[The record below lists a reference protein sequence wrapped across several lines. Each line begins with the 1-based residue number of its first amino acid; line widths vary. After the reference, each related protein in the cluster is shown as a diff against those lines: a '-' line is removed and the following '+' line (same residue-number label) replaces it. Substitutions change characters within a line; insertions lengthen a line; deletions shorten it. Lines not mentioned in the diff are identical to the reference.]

1 MAENQVN
8 INLSLLDQQST
19 IKKRTA
25 EIENLNNQLGKT
37 QGLAGS
43 AFTTATGTRA
53 GAQALRATE
62 APDSTVRLQRTTIT
76 TGLQD
81 STRDQ
86 TNPQARRSA
95 YGSSPRMME
104 DYTTAGGVSGRGGAS
119 ARDFAAEAQGLGG
132 LVRLYATY
140 AANVFAV
147 SAAFTALREAMNTD
161 IMIRGMEQLGA
172 ATGQSLVSMSKSFV
186 TATDGMVSFREA
198 AEAVT
203 KASSAGLGRD
213 QILAVAEVAKGASQ
227 ALGVNM
233 SDAVSRLSRG
243 IVKLEPELL
252 DELGLF
258 TKTGKAAEDYARKVG
273 KTESQLT
280 DFERRQAFANAVLEE
295 GRKKFGEIAQEG
307 NPYDKLLAELKNT
320 AQDILSVVNTVVG
333 PIAKVLADN
342 TGLIGAAIALAAVKI
357 TQQAIP
363 ALGNWQKTLTASAE
377 RAKANLEDI
386 GTAFQENLVTK
397 AQQKAGLP
405 ELEKQLE
412 TAKRELAGMGG
423 KGFRTSGYDP
433 DNQRIRT
440 AREIETEEAKI
451 NNQLNRGND
460 LQKQKA
466 MKAQAVLDIEKRILD
481 IQTKINIAHDLTQD
495 KMDKEA
501 AILSR
506 TWQIEQNVRKARAE
520 YAGAKAREQVSKDV
534 YGEGVTGAISNLVRT
549 VRNDK
554 DMTTVA
560 KGATIALGSV
570 QALAQGFGILFN
582 AVSRFFGYVGVAY
595 AVFEVFDSMLSTNS
609 KSASKLKDSIEQ
621 LEDVTK
627 TAVDTNKKWEGSL
640 GIEAA
645 IAYANSLDAITSS
658 VRNSI
663 KAFNEFRAESS
674 GWDKAIE
681 WLKDVTPFVD
691 SMQEKLAKQ
700 LGKSVVA
707 SIESLPVGPAREAFK
722 QQYAQ
727 ILNIPVS
734 QLTPKNISR
743 AVELGGPDK
752 MAEVDS
758 TLEQVNKRIQESSV
772 YLKGLKDS
780 GDLAE
785 KSMTS
790 FMNSMKDS
798 SPMTT
803 FFVNAIKYSGEL
815 NKALSDDSFTTIAA
829 GLDKLST
836 TDLSLFGT
844 AGLDIQKLVLEFNN
858 LKPAYESAAKQ
869 LEGFRDKLAE
879 LREKRASKNLTNA
892 GKRELDAQIV
902 EQQGIIS
909 AQEQSVER
917 IRVEIQSLGQEAE
930 RFIKVS
936 IGQQVEN
943 VLEQFRLKLAQI
955 QLQSQRDIVS
965 RGFGD
970 TVAGTQAIS
979 DISKQQIDVELK
991 LVTSQDRL
999 ADRIDLLR
1007 LEIADAKDREALKAA
1022 TTGEGFGQTTQ
1033 KIEASMRA
1041 RDLQKQ
1047 FLETGGKFSTEKQQK
1062 DFEAEIAR
1070 LQKIIPDNPALIA
1083 ILERKTKMATAAA
1096 SAEAKKLAVDF
1107 DTAIKTLD
1115 IEAKRQTD
1123 QLKFEFDKLNN
1134 VISTIGSDTPER
1146 LGTQLGL
1153 VQTILQEQYKLIDQ
1167 TADAALKRAQTARD
1181 MALKA
1186 GQSPTQ
1192 VAKQFDEKTGQIEL
1206 ERSRSKELLAQKTAL
1221 EQIGKQEQ
1229 YNLQVVERSFDLYM
1243 RLADAYK
1250 SLITGTSVGAERAR
1264 AAADQQAR
1272 TARDTLQSFREQSTL
1287 RREQATLDIYQA
1299 GLTQKYGGEEAAARE
1314 MTASERLTLQGLQE
1328 NVDETKKWNEE
1339 SSRVR
1344 GQISGIADKL
1354 GEYNVTTKEIQVTN
1368 AETLATL
1375 DQIKNIEDS
1384 RFETKNHE
1392 LELEKQRFDILTGI
1406 GMYTQDE
1413 KNRLNANLQIK
1424 QIELQV
1430 ERDLA
1435 SITAERTRLEIALND
1450 ARRAAAGASM
1460 EEKSR
1465 DPQVIA
1471 AEQALANLDARQQL
1485 TIQRAQNAK
1494 ELVERSV
1501 MVPDRFKN
1509 FANQFEKMFEGMAD
1523 AVVDWATT
1531 GKGAFKD
1538 VINSFLQDILRY
1550 EMRLQMHAIY
1560 VQGLKPLLGNLFSNL
1575 FGGGTP
1581 IAAQGGGAM
1590 AMGGAFDAG
1599 IRKYAM
1605 GGAMDYTKEYSIPGY
1620 AKGGMFTNQIVNKP
1634 TLFKAAKGLGVM
1646 GEAGPEAIMPL
1657 SRMSNG
1663 ELGVRMENGSRTT
1676 TEAAKPVVNFNVH
1689 NYSGQQVTTQETTDS
1704 RGNVSIDIMVGEMV
1718 GREIARPGGAPRQAI
1733 ANSFGLQPTLI
1744 RR

>member
-1 MAENQVN
+1 MSGNRVEIDIAVLDKGSTTKTRIKEAEKLRQT
-8 INLSLLDQQST
+8 LSDAQ
-19 IKKRTA
+19 A
-25 EIENLNNQLGKT
+25 LG
-37 QGLAGS
+37 
-43 AFTTATGTRA
+43 TGTRSGNQAARMA
-53 GAQALRATE
+53 GFQE
-62 APDSTVRLQRTTIT
+62 
-76 TGLQD
+76 
-81 STRDQ
+81 
-86 TNPQARRSA
+86 
-95 YGSSPRMME
+95 
-104 DYTTAGGVSGRGGAS
+104 YTTAGGVTGRGGAS

-147 SAAFTALREAMNTD
+147 TAAFTALREAMNTD
-161 IMIRGMEQLGA
+161 IMIKGMEQLGA
-172 ATGQSLVSMSKSFV
+172 ATGQTLVGMTKSFV
-186 TATDGMVSFREA
+186 SVTDGMISFREA

-203 KASSAGLGRD
+203 KASSSGLGRD
-213 QILAVAEVAKGASQ
+213 QILGIAEVAKGASQ

-307 NPYDKLLAELKNT
+307 NPYDKLLASLKNT
-320 AQDILSVVNTVVG
+320 AQDILSIVNTVVA
-333 PIAKVLADN
+333 PAAKILADN
-342 TGLIGAAIALAAVKI
+342 TGLIGAAIALAAIKI

-363 ALGNWQKTLTASAE
+363 ALNRYSDYLKATAAEAGKMASIQSE
-377 RAKANLEDI
+377 RAWATQVDTAKERLGISASEKRVVGLKAEQVILNDQL
-386 GTAFQENLVTK
+386 TT
-397 AQQKAGLP
+397 
-405 ELEKQLE
+405 LEKQKASIAEIIALE
-412 TAKRELAGMGG
+412 NRMAVIQDKIGG
-423 KGFRTSGYDP
+423 
-433 DNQRIRT
+433 
-440 AREIETEEAKI
+440 
-451 NNQLNRGND
+451 
-460 LQKQKA
+460 
-466 MKAQAVLDIEKRILD
+466 EKRLQAELD
-481 IQTKINIAHDLTQD
+481 RKLQD
-495 KMDKEA
+495 QMEKSPSIFRGDTHAMMMASASKA
-501 AILSR
+501 ANR
-506 TWQIEQNVRKARAE
+506 
-520 YAGAKAREQVSKDV
+520 
-534 YGEGVTGAISNLVRT
+534 
-549 VRNDK
+549 
-554 DMTTVA
+554 
-560 KGATIALGSV
+560 
-570 QALAQGFGILFN
+570 
-582 AVSRFFGYVGVAY
+582 AY
-595 AVFEVFDSMLSTNS
+595 AVKDIQAQVVEKTADAGTIAGFSELVRLTGEYGAKLGGIGKITAVVSGTLSILGQTFLNVTRFISGLLGYIGLAITVFEVLDSMFSTNS
-609 KSASKLKDSIEQ
+609 KSASKLSDSLAQ
-621 LEDVTK
+621 LEETTK
-627 TAVDTNKKWEGSL
+627 TAIDTNKKWEGSIGL
-640 GIEAA
+640 EAA
-645 IAYANSLDAITSS
+645 IAYANSLDALSTS
-658 VRNSI
+658 VRNAI
-663 KAFNEFRAESS
+663 KAFNDFKTDSS

-691 SMQEKLAKQ
+691 SMQEKLASQ
-700 LGKSVVA
+700 LGKSVMA
-707 SIESLPVGPAREAFK
+707 SIEALPVGPAREQFRK
-722 QQYAQ
+722 QYAE
-727 ILNIPVS
+727 ILNIPVGK
-734 QLTPKNISR
+734 LTAKNITK
-743 AVELGGPDK
+743 AVEGGD
-752 MAEVDS
+752 VDQLNQLDS
-758 TLEQVNKRIQESSV
+758 ALEQTNKRVQESST

-780 GDLAE
+780 SDLAE
-785 KSMTS
+785 KSMAT
-790 FMNSMKDS
+790 FMNSMRDS

-815 NKALSDDSFTTIAA
+815 NKALADTSFTTIAA

-836 TDLSLFGT
+836 TDLSMFGS
-844 AGLDIQKLVLEFNN
+844 AALDIQAVVTQFNN
-858 LKPAYESAAKQ
+858 LKPAYESAAKT
-869 LEGFRDKLAE
+869 LESYKDKLDE
-879 LREKRASKNLTNA
+879 LQQRRASKNLTNA
-892 GKRELDAQIV
+892 GRRELDAQIA
-902 EQQGIIS
+902 EQRSIIS
-909 AQEQSVER
+909 AQESSVEN
-917 IRVEIQSLGQEAE
+917 IRKEIEGLGREAE
-930 RFIKVS
+930 TFIKRS
-936 IGQQVEN
+936 IGDQVTAA
-943 VLEQFRLKLAQI
+943 LEQFRLKLAQV
-955 QLQSQRDIVS
+955 QLQSQKDIVS
-965 RGFGD
+965 KGFGD
-970 TVAGTQAIS
+970 TISGTQAVAE
-979 DISKQQIDVELK
+979 ISKQQVSVELE
-991 LVTSQDRL
+991 LITSQDRL
-999 ADRIDLLR
+999 ADKIELLR
-1007 LEIADAKDREALKAA
+1007 LEIADAKDREALRAA
-1022 TTGEGFGQTTQ
+1022 TSAEGIVSDQGQ
-1033 KIEASMRA
+1033 KIQASMSA
-1041 RDLQKQ
+1041 RELQRQ
-1047 FLETGGKFSTEKQQK
+1047 FLEVGGKFSSQKAQK
-1062 DFEAEIAR
+1062 DFDAQFAE
-1070 LQKIIPDNPALIA
+1070 LQKTIPENSSLLS
-1083 ILERKTKMATAAA
+1083 ILERRQRTALGVANAAA
-1096 SAEAKKLAVDF
+1096 KNLAIDF
-1107 DTAIKTLD
+1107 DAAMKKLD

-1123 QLKFEFDKLNN
+1123 GLKFEFDKLNN
-1134 VISTIGSDTPER
+1134 VISTIGNDTPER

-1186 GQSPTQ
+1186 GQSPAQ

-1206 ERSRSKELLAQKTAL
+1206 ERSRSKELLGQKTAL

-1243 RLADAYK
+1243 RLAEAYK

-1314 MTASERLTLQGLQE
+1314 MTASERITLQGLQQ

-1339 SSRVR
+1339 SSRIR
-1344 GQISGIADKL
+1344 GQITGIAGKL
-1354 GEYNVTTKEIQVTN
+1354 GDYNVTSKEIQVTN

-1523 AVVDWATT
+1523 AVVQWAAT

-1560 VQGLKPLLGNLFSNL
+1560 VQGLKPLLGNLFGNL
-1575 FGGGTP
+1575 FGGGTS

-1590 AMGGAFDAG
+1590 AMGGVFDSG

-1605 GGAMDYTKEYSIPGY
+1605 GGAMDTNREYSIPGY

-1663 ELGVRMENGSRTT
+1663 ELGVRMENGNRNT

-1689 NYSGQQVTTQETTDS
+1689 NYSGQQVSTQETTDS